1 MHYACHVTVKLH
13 TCQKAP
19 IILTPLCRSASTV
32 QGSPKWTQLKP
43 GGEISRDT
51 NEAGEKCC
59 EIQSDSPYS
68 LRGADFQ
75 IDFICQ
81 TLHSCWLRGTCQRCQ
96 DDKDIFFS
104 TWTQISLSSACPS
117 TFMPLSGL
125 IQMSPGGETK
135 TLAFD
140 PQIAGR
146 GRRSQGLTPWG
157 GRECRALKEHV
168 WF

>member
-1 MHYACHVTVKLH
+1 MRPEKNAARSSQILLIRFEVLIFRLISSVKHSIHV
-13 TCQKAP
+13 
-19 IILTPLCRSASTV
+19 
-32 QGSPKWTQLKP
+32 G
-43 GGEISRDT
+43 
-51 NEAGEKCC
+51 C
-59 EIQSDSPYS
+59 EERAAADA
-68 LRGADFQ
+68 RG
-75 IDFICQ
+75 
-81 TLHSCWLRGTCQRCQ
+81 RCQ